1 MNKEKIY
8 GYQVRIYLLSMAPP
22 RMIKLF
28 PVM

>member
-8 GYQVRIYLLSMAPP
+8 GFQVRIYLLSMAPP